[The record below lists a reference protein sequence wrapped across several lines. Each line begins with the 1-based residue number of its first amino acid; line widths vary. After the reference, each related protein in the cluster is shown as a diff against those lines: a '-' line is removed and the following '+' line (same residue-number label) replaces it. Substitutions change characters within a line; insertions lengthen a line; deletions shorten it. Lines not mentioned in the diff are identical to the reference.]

1 MMARPGKSP
10 QHAQSRQA
18 SVVSERLLRTAAQP
32 RKELEMKL
40 SIPVLPAIAF
50 MVTSLC
56 IASANAQ
63 TMSQKDYCHA
73 LINALQEG
81 LPGPHGVLQ
90 PHNATAVAIA
100 QCQEGDPGPAI
111 PVLEQK
117 LRDSKITLPKR
128 SGQAPARCGRC
139 AWVCGRV
146 ARRLRQ
152 PFEQRRLRHRPPQ
165 RG

>member
-1 MMARPGKSP
+1 
-10 QHAQSRQA
+10 
-18 SVVSERLLRTAAQP
+18 
-32 RKELEMKL
+32 MKL

-50 MVTSLC
+50 MVTGLC

-63 TMSQKDYCHA
+63 TMSQKDYCRA

-90 PHNATAVAIA
+90 PDNATAVAIA

-128 SGQAPARCGRC
+128 T
-139 AWVCGRV
+139 
-146 ARRLRQ
+146 
-152 PFEQRRLRHRPPQ
+152 
-165 RG
+165 

>member
-1 MMARPGKSP
+1 MTVKSNRLIGKNDSRMPVDHSMMARPDKSP

-63 TMSQKDYCHA
+63 TMSQKDYCRA
-73 LINALQEG
+73 LITALQEG
-81 LPGPHGVLQ
+81 LPGPHGILQ
-90 PHNATAVAIA
+90 PDNATAVAVA

-117 LRDSKITLPKR
+117 LRDAKISLPKR
-128 SGQAPARCGRC
+128 I
-139 AWVCGRV
+139 
-146 ARRLRQ
+146 
-152 PFEQRRLRHRPPQ
+152 
-165 RG
+165 